1 MCKLTDKQEQIE
13 VLGIIAHNL
22 LGSKDKKYILK
33 PICQW
38 TENICKELNNT
49 FFAKN
54 IDFEF
59 DSEDTN
65 LLVTNNENLRTIFDS
80 IKQIVEVEKIYCYES
95 LPDEIKYVHFSKTV
109 ILKSENDAKECL
121 DSIEKGLGFLN
132 SFDGIKKALL
142 EKMDPISSYVDDEL
156 RKIEKICALNA
167 KFSSGTRSMI
177 GTDNYIWN
185 ELLQNAN
192 DHIPDNSDKTLTV
205 TIKKSSLNLSY
216 PDAGFSI
223 RDFLAICT
231 NGNSGNV
238 ISKDDR
244 EGHKGTGFKSVYKV
258 FDKVVIKSNLVE
270 CTLDD
275 SKNRDFKI
283 EDNDIIFVKDR
294 QRNDNNSGESGGK
307 SYFPVP
313 KFEKLNEE
321 DKIKGTEIELFFTNS
336 DNEKFLKAIF
346 PEKDSDFGYKEKFIS
361 GNVYLFLSKISKFCF
376 EFWDCSDNNFTFDR
390 VKYISNT
397 FYQYKQQFNIG
408 DELHS
413 RNPIWFPKDEI
424 IMEKLKRKSRL
435 ELLFPK
441 TPNEFDETEKPVYC
455 TLPIKE
461 FQLKTPFYIN
471 IPLLEL
477 EDGRNSLA
485 RSQIEKEGQSFNLEE
500 WNSGIVKCALSGE
513 NSAFSIIIKKI
524 SEVVSAPSNQEENEI
539 TIDNLYKYIPYAY
552 LDETMKVMR
561 TTWESLRIIPF
572 IRTVAWIDNE
582 YKITPMS
589 INQWYNREHTGEE
602 IPKIPTGFV
611 ILPKYMYWWFSKNSE
626 RVYDFE
632 NQIPYLY
639 YDDMRSIY
647 DHENMYNS
655 NTLISKITCI
665 NSNYGDHMLSLYREN
680 EKKVGKLLLII
691 RDYLDELSKK
701 NNVKENFTKLLKKI
715 FNSDEFN
722 FSVKKKM
729 IFKWYLG
736 EANYNMKVHCVGNE
750 ELKNKTEKEML
761 CIGDFKDISE
771 YSNDIRE
778 TFYDKDGTLQLD
790 DKRAIKDCFSNI
802 IESPYII
809 YETKREN
816 GEAEELGT
824 VIDLNSNRVHCEFI
838 EAFKRTNFDNNE
850 FKIKYGQELEKFIYS
865 EKLKIEVL
873 IDKEYLF
880 CKNKKNNIIPF
891 KKGGF
896 YFSTKNIDDDSIIS
910 EPTWLKETEYVKNLD
925 TEILK
930 EEFFENASI
939 KLIESI
945 IDEYGLHYEY
955 NSFTLYAAIINWLER
970 WEKGKADD
978 DTDNKAKILFTTL
991 FGQYLLKWDKKFLA
1005 FLNEIQ
1011 LESDKKGIFE
1021 FQKNEITAVSKDKI
1035 DRFDARISYEKA
1047 NQKNINVFLNEELSL
1062 KEILKNRVYIY
1073 PEKAGRRSLYL
1084 YSIIKE
1090 KDDEEGKK
1098 IIVLF
1103 GEESLGKM
1111 LRELFDCNEYSEARE
1126 FEDMDCLPLD
1136 ELKGWEN
1143 ENAMDWMTDKKFQE
1157 VCDKFFRTKANLWTG
1172 KGISK
1177 NEYAGNQN
1185 WLIDELISRC
1195 DIIGIY
1201 NEKKVILRTKGYGD
1215 KHSKDKKCPICG
1227 GLLLAEKS
1235 LLKIGYVSIKDQ
1247 EKNIHLPILMCI
1259 NCYKAMAFADR
1270 IFILDEND
1278 NEIMMEN
1285 DNLKEILDI
1294 NTPKD
1299 KKIKI
1304 CFDLYIHESKTVL
1317 VNMTFYIRR
1326 LWDAIINCN
1335 NL

>member
-1 MCKLTDKQEQIE
+1 MCKLTEKQEQIE

-22 LGSKDKKYILK
+22 LKAEDKKYILK

-49 FFAKN
+49 FFEKN
-54 IDFEF
+54 FEF

-65 LLVTNNENLRTIFDS
+65 LPVTNNKNLRNIFDS

-109 ILKSENDAKECL
+109 ILKSENNAKECL
-121 DSIEKGLGFLN
+121 ESIEEGLGFLN

-142 EKMDPISSYVDDEL
+142 EKVDPISSYVGDDL
-156 RKIEKICALNA
+156 SKIEKICALNA
-167 KFSSGTRSMI
+167 KFSSGRRSMI
-177 GTDNYIWN
+177 GEDNYIWN

-205 TIKKSSLNLSY
+205 TIKKSSLKLSY
-216 PDAGFSI
+216 ADAGFSI

-244 EGHKGTGFKSVYKV
+244 EGHKGTGFKSVYNL
-258 FDKVVIKSNLVE
+258 FDKVVIKSNLIE
-270 CTLDD
+270 CILDD
-275 SKNRDFKI
+275 SKNRCFKI
-283 EDNDIIFVKDR
+283 EGNDIIFD
-294 QRNDNNSGESGGK
+294 NDNKSLESGEK
-307 SYFPVP
+307 YYFPVP
-313 KFEKLNEE
+313 KFEQLAEE
-321 DKIKGTEIELFFTNS
+321 NKIEGTEIELFFINQN
-336 DNEKFLKAIF
+336 NENFLKTIF
-346 PEKDSDFGYKEKFIS
+346 PEKDSDSGYKEKFIA

-376 EFWDCSDNNFTFDR
+376 KFSDNSDNNFTFD
-390 VKYISNT
+390 KGQYISNT
-397 FYQYKQQFNIG
+397 FYQYKQEFNVG

-413 RNPIWFPKDEI
+413 KNPIWSHKDEI
-424 IMEKLKRKSRL
+424 IIKKLKDKSRL

-485 RSQIEKEGQSFNLEE
+485 HNQIEKEGQSFDLNE
-500 WNSGIVKCALSGE
+500 WNSGIVKWALSGE

-524 SEVVSAPSNQEENEI
+524 SEVVSAPSNQEENGI

-552 LDETMKVMR
+552 LDETMKVMG
-561 TTWESLRIIPF
+561 TTWESLSIIPF
-572 IRTVAWIDNE
+572 VTTVAWIDNA

-589 INQWYNREHTGEE
+589 INQWYNKEHTGEE
-602 IPKIPTGFV
+602 IPKIPIGFV
-611 ILPKYMYWWFSKNSE
+611 VLPKYMYWWFSNYGKNA
-626 RVYDFE
+626 YDFE
-632 NQIPYLY
+632 TQIPFLY
-639 YDDMRSIY
+639 YDDMSLIY
-647 DHENMYNS
+647 NIENTYNS
-655 NTLISKITCI
+655 NTLVSKINCI
-665 NSNYGDHMLSLYREN
+665 NSKYGDHMLSLYREN
-680 EKKVGKLLLII
+680 ENQVGKLLLII
-691 RDYLDELSKK
+691 RNYLEELSKK
-701 NNVKENFTKLLKKI
+701 NNDKENFTKLLKKI
-715 FNSDEFN
+715 FYSDEFN
-722 FSVKKKM
+722 FQAKKNM

-736 EANYNMKVHCVGNE
+736 EANYNMKVHCVGNK
-750 ELKNKTEKEML
+750 ELENKTEML
-761 CIGDFKDISE
+761 NIGDFTDIS
-771 YSNDIRE
+771 SFSRDIRE
-778 TFYDKDGTLQLD
+778 TFYDEGYTLQLD

-802 IESPYII
+802 IESPYIV
-809 YETKREN
+809 YKTTREN
-816 GEAEELGT
+816 GKAEESGT
-824 VIDLNSNRVHCEFI
+824 VIDLNSNSVHCEFI
-838 EAFKRTNFDNNE
+838 EEFKRTNFNNNE
-850 FKIKYGQELEKFIYS
+850 FIIKCGQELEKFIDS
-865 EKLKIEVL
+865 EKLKIEAL

-880 CKNKKNNIIPF
+880 CKNKKDNIIPF
-891 KKGGF
+891 KKGEF
-896 YFSTKNIDDDSIIS
+896 YFSTRNIDDASIIS
-910 EPTWLKETEYVKNLD
+910 EPTWLKNTEYVKNLD
-925 TEILK
+925 IEILK
-930 EEFFENASI
+930 EDFFDNAPI

-945 IDEYGLHYEY
+945 IDEYGLCYEY
-955 NSFTLYAAIINWLER
+955 NSSTLYAAIINWLET
-970 WEKGKADD
+970 WKNGKGDD
-978 DTDNKAKILFTTL
+978 DSYNKAKILFVTL
-991 FGQYLLKWDKKFLA
+991 FGKYLFRWDKKFLR
-1005 FLNEIQ
+1005 FLNEIEF
-1011 LESDKKGIFE
+1011 ESDQKEIFE
-1021 FQKNEITAVSKDKI
+1021 FEKKEITAVSKDKL
-1035 DRFDARISYEKA
+1035 DRFDARVSSEKA
-1047 NQKNINVFLNEELSL
+1047 NQKNRDIFPNEELSL
-1062 KEILKNRVYIY
+1062 KEILENRVYIY
-1073 PEKAGRRSLYL
+1073 PEKAGRRSLYV

-1090 KDDEEGKK
+1090 KCDEEGKK

-1103 GEESLGKM
+1103 GEESFGKM

-1143 ENAMDWMTDKKFQE
+1143 ENAMKWMADEEFQK
-1157 VCDKFFRTKANLWTG
+1157 VCDKFFSSKANLWTG
-1172 KGISK
+1172 KGVIE

-1195 DIIGIY
+1195 DIIGMY

-1215 KHSKDKKCPICG
+1215 KQSKDKICPICG

-1235 LLKIGYVSIKDQ
+1235 LLKIGYVSIKNQ

-1259 NCYKAMAFADR
+1259 NCYKAMAFTDR

-1278 NEIMMEN
+1278 NEIRIGN
-1285 DNLKEILDI
+1285 DNLKEILDV
-1294 NTPKD
+1294 NVPKD

-1304 CFDLYIHESKTVL
+1304 CFDIYAHDSKTVL

-1326 LWDAIINCN
+1326 LWYALINCN